1 VLCCTAHNAI
11 TFFASATDHVTSQ
24 DVLSSSKA
32 IQQLG
37 IAYCR
42 HPGNT
47 KRVKMVQ
54 SSRSLAAAWLV
65 VKVLASGDVPLV
77 GGSRDPQSRHGQPFE
92 GPTAAEKW
100 VEAQIRGNL
109 AAVVAGVNVSEF
121 NP

>member
-1 VLCCTAHNAI
+1 
-11 TFFASATDHVTSQ
+11 
-24 DVLSSSKA
+24 
-32 IQQLG
+32 
-37 IAYCR
+37 
-42 HPGNT
+42 
-47 KRVKMVQ
+47 MMQ

-100 VEAQIRGNL
+100 VEAQVRGNL